1 MIVGDHFIHCNKSHN
16 LYRKRKL
23 MIIFTIAY
31 EIHMR
36 VLLITLDIKLSITG
50 TT

>member
-1 MIVGDHFIHCNKSHN
+1 MLEIILFIATNPII
-16 LYRKRKL
+16 YRKRKL

-36 VLLITLDIKLSITG
+36 VLLITLDIELSITG